1 MPRRI
6 SDYPDAFAGW
16 NLVSSFGS
24 LISVIATWLFLYI
37 LYVQLVEGKATS
49 RYPWLTPQFY
59 YDMLQTHLIRGF
71 NSLEWGLDSPPKP
84 HAFVS
89 LPVQSGCMDIASLI
103 DSFPSEIKDSI
114 LGHLGA
120 NHSDIRDQTAITLK
134 SFAKLDR
141 SYENYAQMLPAE
153 DPVTHIRTVLH
164 YNVTEE
170 VSKLIHQKSFYESI
184 TKNYSHVNACIE
196 KFNSGCVHRRGPEIK
211 SIKDMITSL
220 ESYKLEYR

>member
-59 YDMLQTHLIRGF
+59 YDMLQTHLIREF

-120 NHSDIRDQTAITLK
+120 NHSDIRVQTAITLE
-134 SFAKLDR
+134 SFAKLNR
-141 SYENYAQMLPAE
+141 SYEIYTQMLPAD

-164 YNVTEE
+164 SNVTEE

-184 TKNYSHVNACIE
+184 TKDYSHVNACIE
-196 KFNSGCVHRRGPEIK
+196 KFNSGYVHRRGPEIK

-220 ESYKLEYR
+220 ESYKAWI